1 MQKNKASE
9 AETRTSELEQIAT
22 AIRYIDEAKSLIRD
36 AAIRLRLSEI
46 SVELEERLSQS

>member
-1 MQKNKASE
+1 MQKSTASE

-22 AIRYIDEAKSLIRD
+22 AIRYVDEAKSLVRD
-36 AAIRLRLSEI
+36 ADIRMRLSEI